1 MKTTN
6 YCKSLG
12 KRDEEDK
19 LTDVRF
25 FFFDSRDRMSVGYAK
40 SWTKTEALSG
50 RQTSIFKR
58 IPGLSEA
65 VSTIGDFAFSS

>member
-1 MKTTN
+1 MKTMN

-12 KRDEEDK
+12 KRDEDGK
-19 LTDVRF
+19 LTDVKYY
-25 FFFDSRDRMSVGYAK
+25 FFDSRDRMSVGYAK
-40 SWTKTEALSG
+40 AWTKTEALAG
-50 RQTSIFKR
+50 RQTSIYKR